1 MIYLLYG
8 SDTYRSRIKLRGI
21 AAEFERRSGGTLNV
35 TRVDVT
41 EQPEVVFEAG
51 RTRSL
56 FAEKELVVMERVSES
71 RGDVQAYIKE
81 RLAGWAE
88 SKIFTV
94 IFWEGD
100 VRTGDGLVK
109 AMVKAA
115 TKAQEFKELPLP
127 AVRRW
132 IAAEAAAKRARL
144 APREADL
151 LAERFGPNLWA
162 ISNELEKIR
171 DGWSVEKA
179 GGEEE
184 KVWDFTDAFFKNRRS
199 AFRPLSQLLEAGQEA
214 IYMLGALASSLET
227 LTLIW
232 WGAKTGRMKQAGAGV
247 HPYVVKKNLGL
258 AERLTSDA
266 LRHYYDDVAA
276 ADVEQ
281 KTGKLPPPLPLVK
294 LVLGKVK
301 SKTVPL

>member
-8 SDTYRSRIKLRGI
+8 PDTYRSRIKLRGI
-21 AAEFERRSGGTLNV
+21 VAEFERRSGGTLNV
-35 TRVDVT
+35 TRVDAT
-41 EQPEVVFEAG
+41 EQSEAVFGAG

-56 FAEKELVVMERVSES
+56 FAEKELVIMERVSES

-81 RLAGWAE
+81 RLSDWAE
-88 SKIFTV
+88 SKTFTV

-100 VRTGDGLVK
+100 VRIGDGLAK
-109 AMVKAA
+109 EMVKAA
-115 TKAQEFKELPLP
+115 AKAQEFKELPPP

-132 IAAEAAAKRARL
+132 IAAEGAARKMRL
-144 APREADL
+144 APREAEL
-151 LAERFGPNLWA
+151 LAERCGPDLWA
-162 ISNELEKIR
+162 ISNEMEKIR

-184 KVWDFTDAFFKNRRS
+184 KVWDFTDAFFKNRRG

-227 LTLIW
+227 LTLVW
-232 WGAKTGRMKQAGAGV
+232 WGVKTGRMKQASAAM
-247 HPYVVKKNLGL
+247 HPYVVRKNLGL

-266 LRHYYDDVAA
+266 LRHYYDDVMT

-281 KTGKLPPPLPLVK
+281 KTGKLPPPLPLLK
-294 LVLGKVK
+294 LVLGKAK
-301 SKTVPL
+301 SKTAA